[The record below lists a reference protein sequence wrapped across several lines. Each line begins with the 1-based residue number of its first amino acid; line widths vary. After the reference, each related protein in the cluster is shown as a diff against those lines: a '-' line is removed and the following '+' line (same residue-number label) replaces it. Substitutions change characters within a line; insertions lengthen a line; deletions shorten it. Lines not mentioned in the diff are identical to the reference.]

1 MRSSEQLK
9 IQHSKFNIAVGINS
23 QLNNSSSHAL
33 AANNSK
39 FKTPNSFKGN
49 GIAAI
54 PLKSLELRHG
64 TARGARHNQFNHS
77 QHIECYTFPVDLHTR
92 SL

>member
-1 MRSSEQLK
+1 MVR
-9 IQHSKFNIAVGINS
+9 NNS
-23 QLNNSSSHAL
+23 QLNNSQSHVKQRTIQH
-33 AANNSK
+33 SK
-39 FKTPNSFKGN
+39 LKTPNSFKGN

-77 QHIECYTFPVDLHTR
+77 QHIECHTFPVDLHTR

>member
-1 MRSSEQLK
+1 MVR
-9 IQHSKFNIAVGINS
+9 NNS
-23 QLNNSSSHAL
+23 QLNNSQSQAL
-33 AANNSK
+33 AENNST
-39 FKTPNSFKGN
+39 FNIQNSTLRTAPNSTFN
-49 GIAAI
+49 IALCA
-54 PLKSLELRHG
+54 LRFALCALELRHG